1 MMMRYGL
8 MILLV
13 AVSTHGFMTGPAPG
27 VAQRRVSASFSS
39 SSLPMAG
46 FGAKDSKKKDAKL
59 KPKQQWDRYTS
70 DDLKG
75 SEIFRAGVKVID
87 RSDAGEAGVE
97 WMHAGWVRSKG
108 DAYTEAAVIR
118 QKALIADHARRL
130 YPLQISAKDKLEW
143 GYMKGGEEWL
153 VADKGDMPDDIEKLV
168 GFRGLPDPTGFYS
181 SSKEKVFDNSA
192 LDGGFDSIM
201 KTRTN
206 AV

>member
-27 VAQRRVSASFSS
+27 VAQRRVSATFSS

-70 DDLKG
+70 ADLKG
-75 SEIFRAGVKVID
+75 SEIFRAGVKIID

-97 WMHAGWVRSKG
+97 WMQAGWVRSKG

-118 QKALIADHARRL
+118 QKALIADHARRI
-130 YPLQISAKDKLEW
+130 YPLQIFVKDKLEW
-143 GYMKGGEEWL
+143 GYMQGEEWL

-206 AV
+206 E